1 MNIETSGSIFKDV
14 TLILSLITLKL
25 KGKSILVTGG
35 AGFLGGGMVE
45 DLLRQGAEVEVIDNL
60 SVGSVDSIPNGVV
73 DFIEGDVNR
82 TNLDK
87 FDTQYDMVFHYAA
100 PCTVLMFDKSP
111 MKMYM
116 NAISAAYNIRK
127 FCTENNIEYMAYA
140 SSATYYGKTSHKW
153 TRVTPDSILPI
164 YNSYTGNISYN
175 PDSETRTQYK
185 YQEDM
190 PPRPANVY
198 GCTKTAEENLD
209 TLFPE
214 VTYLGLRYFPVY
226 GAREWLKGDVAS
238 VPYKFSQ
245 QILNGMS
252 PEIWGSGTQSRDYI
266 YIDDATYCTRTLV
279 ERDASGYYNIGTGRL
294 TTMIDLISYINEYL
308 NTYITANFVKN
319 PYESSYLHSLISD
332 PTKTLDIIG
341 KYEFISVRDGIEL
354 ILDEIGRV

>member
-1 MNIETSGSIFKDV
+1 MKSIEISGSIFKDV
-14 TLILSLITLKL
+14 TLLSSLITLKL

-35 AGFLGGGMVE
+35 AGFLGGAMVE

-60 SVGSVDSIPNGVV
+60 SVGSIDSIPNGVT
-73 DFIEGDVNR
+73 DFIEGDVNK
-82 TNLDK
+82 TNLSK

-116 NAISAAYNIRK
+116 NAISAAYSIRQ
-127 FCTENNIEYMAYA
+127 FCTEKGIEYMAYA
-140 SSATYYGKTSHKW
+140 SSATYYGRTSQIWKKALKHNLLDASSEW
-153 TRVTPDSILPI
+153 LGPMSYNTDSI
-164 YNSYTGNISYN
+164 
-175 PDSETRTQYK
+175 TRYK

-226 GAREWLKGDVAS
+226 GAREWLKGDVTS
-238 VPYKFSQ
+238 VPYKFSK
-245 QILNGMS
+245 QILDGIS
-252 PEIWGSGTQSRDYI
+252 PEIWGNGTQSRDYI

-279 ERDASGYYNIGTGRL
+279 ERDANGYYNIGTGKL
-294 TTMIDLISYINEYL
+294 TTMIDLVSYINEYL
-308 NTYITANFVKN
+308 DTHISATFVKN
-319 PYESSYLHSLISD
+319 PYESSYLHALISD
-332 PTKTLDIIG
+332 PSKTLDIIG
-341 KYEFISVRDGIEL
+341 KYEFISVRDGIKL
-354 ILDEIGRV
+354 ILDEIV